1 MIQKGILTLLFTL
14 ISLSI
19 FAQRVTV
26 SGTVTDQYGKT
37 ISNATVRQGNSSNGV
52 YTNNSGKYNLKIPKG
67 RPAKIIF
74 SCIGYVTIEQ
84 SVNYSTNTELNIIL
98 HEDANIL
105 DSVRIEGQ
113 RRQTNTFEKVE
124 DIRSRTRFLPNA
136 SGGAVES
143 LISTFGGVS
152 TTNELS
158 SQYSVRGGNFDEN
171 IIYVNG
177 MEIYRPLLVRSGQQ
191 EGLSFI
197 NPNMVQSVNFS
208 TGGYGAEYGD
218 KMSSVLDILYKT
230 PTSFEAAVEGS
241 LLGGSAYIGNSTGR
255 FSQMTGIRYKT
266 NESLLSTTDT
276 EAEYNP
282 SFLDIQS
289 YITFALSSKWN
300 ISFLGNV
307 SNNLYKFTPESRETK
322 FGTLSNVRNFKVY
335 FNGWEKDKF
344 LTYHGALSLKGNIN
358 DKLELGIMGAA
369 FSSDEYER
377 YDITGEYTL
386 TENYD
391 GSGNGKESGEEGLLG
406 IGSYH
411 EHARNKLDANI
422 YTVSHF
428 GSLRLDKHH
437 LKWGLAFQKE
447 DVKDKIKEWVM
458 RDSAGYS
465 LPHGGQTVNVYANL
479 KSDNKTNTSRYSGY
493 IQDTYRFNTGIGL
506 FILNAGARVS
516 YWSFNEEFLVSPR
529 GSLAFIP
536 EGADKFTF
544 RLASGIY
551 YQSPFY
557 KEMQRITNIGGNN
570 IMELNKNIKSQ
581 KSIHFLLGGD
591 LYFKAVDRPFKF
603 STEAYYKKLSDLIPY
618 TVNNVKIRYTGENQ
632 AKGYTMGL
640 DMKLYGEFVEGVD
653 SWISFSLMKTQQ
665 DINGIKTPLPTDQ
678 RYILSAYFQDY
689 MPGYER
695 LRMVLIGSFSQGLPM
710 TAPYEGLEKGYFRP
724 PAYKRIDL
732 GFSWQILGEDFAIR
746 NRSSFCKAFKNVWL
760 GLDLFNVFDINN
772 TNTYYW
778 ISDAYNNQYAVPNYL
793 TGRQLNVKLI
803 AEF

>member
-1 MIQKGILTLLFTL
+1 MIRKGLFFLFLILASF
-14 ISLSI
+14 SV
-19 FAQRVTV
+19 FAQRITVTGRVSDQSGKPIGSVTV
-26 SGTVTDQYGKT
+26 AQ
-37 ISNATVRQGNSSNGV
+37 
-52 YTNNSGKYNLKIPKG
+52 NNSNNGTLTNDNGKYSIKIPKG
-67 RPAKIIF
+67 KLTTIIF
-74 SCIGYVTIEQ
+74 SCIGYQRVEQ
-84 SVNYSTNTELNIIL
+84 TVEYNMNTELNIVL
-98 HEDANIL
+98 QQDTNLL
-105 DSVRIEGQ
+105 DSVNVEGR
-113 RRQTNTFEKVE
+113 RRQTNTFEQLKN
-124 DIRSRTRFLPNA
+124 IRSKTRFMPNA
-136 SGGAVES
+136 SGGAVEA

-152 TTNELS
+152 ATNELS

-197 NPNMVQSVNFS
+197 NPNMVQTVNFS

-218 KMSSVLDILYKT
+218 KMSSVLDIIYKT
-230 PTSFEAAVEGS
+230 PSRFEATAEAS
-241 LLGGSAYIGNSTGR
+241 LLGGNVYIGNSSGR
-255 FSQMTGIRYKT
+255 FSHMTGIRYKT
-266 NESLLSTTDT
+266 NESLLNTTDT
-276 EAEYNP
+276 KAEYDP

-289 YITFALSSKWN
+289 YITFSLSSNWN

-307 SNNLYKFTPESRETK
+307 SNNIYKFTPESRETK

-335 FNGWEKDKF
+335 FDGWEKDRF
-344 LTYHGALSLKGNIN
+344 LTYHGALSLKGKIGDN
-358 DKLELGIMGAA
+358 LEMGVMGAA
-369 FSSDEYER
+369 FVSDEYER
-377 YDITGEYTL
+377 YDITGNYTL
-386 TENYD
+386 TENYN
-391 GSGNGKESGEEGLLG
+391 GNSNNAELGEEGLLG

-428 GSLRLDKHH
+428 GSLKIDKHL
-437 LKWGLAFQKE
+437 LKWGFTYQKE

-465 LPHGGQTVNVYANL
+465 LPHGRQMANVYSNL
-479 KSDNKTNTSRYSGY
+479 KSDNKANSSRYSGY
-493 IQDTYRFNTGIGL
+493 LQDTYRFNTDIGL
-506 FILNAGARVS
+506 FILNAGVRAS
-516 YWSFNEEFLVSPR
+516 YWSYNKEFLFSPR

-536 EGADKFTF
+536 EGADKFTL

-557 KEMQRITNIGGNN
+557 KEMQRIMNINGSN
-570 IMELNKNIKSQ
+570 IIELNKDIKSQ

-591 LYFKAVDRPFKF
+591 LHFNAVERPFKF

-618 TVNNVKIRYTGENQ
+618 TVNNVKIRYSGENQ
-632 AKGYTMGL
+632 AKGYTMGI

-665 DINGIKTPLPTDQ
+665 EIDGIKTPLPTDQ
-678 RYILSAYFQDY
+678 RYNISAYFQDY

-695 LRMVLIGSFSQGLPM
+695 IRMVLIGSFSQGLP
-710 TAPYEGLEKGYFRP
+710 TSAPYTGFEKGYFRP

-732 GFSWQILGEDFAIR
+732 GFSWQILGEDFDIR

-778 ISDAYNNQYAVPNYL
+778 ISDVYNNQYAVPNYL
-793 TGRQLNVKLI
+793 TGRQLNIKLV